1 MAKQSKKTSSNLRR
15 FAEAADNGFY
25 GYHHPAGKTHEP
37 VVCSLVLG
45 GDPPREPTL
54 LEAYVARQA
63 KDVYSSCASYEENC
77 ERAYRQINDAVKRLR
92 RVRDAFGRTIG
103 KCR

>member
-1 MAKQSKKTSSNLRR
+1 MAQKKTSSNLRR
-15 FAEAADNGFY
+15 FAEAAENGFH
-25 GYHHPAGKTHEP
+25 GYHGESHTLDRVIATM
-37 VVCSLVLG
+37 VLG
-45 GDPPREPTL
+45 GEHIRVSTP
-54 LEAYVARQA
+54 LEVYVAQQA

-77 ERAYRQINDAVKRLR
+77 ERAYRQMNDAVKRLR

>member
-1 MAKQSKKTSSNLRR
+1 MKKQTNKDR
-15 FAEAADNGFY
+15 FAATACDGFNGYHSGEAARPVEHLLKGVV
-25 GYHHPAGKTHEP
+25 PAGA
-37 VVCSLVLG
+37 S
-45 GDPPREPTL
+45 L
-54 LEAYVARQA
+54 LEEYTA
-63 KDVYSSCASYEENC
+63 KELEKAYSSRASYEENC

>member
-1 MAKQSKKTSSNLRR
+1 MAQKKTSSNLRR

-25 GYHHPAGKTHEP
+25 GYHSKTSGEGRA
-37 VVCSLVLG
+37 VCTMVLG
-45 GDPPREPTL
+45 GEPSREPHLIET
-54 LEAYVARQA
+54 YVARQV